1 MILKDKACILDKQ
14 IRWVK
19 ESNLDFNQQEVT
31 MDMEMQ

>member
-14 IRWVK
+14 IRREK
-19 ESNLDFNQQEVT
+19 DSSLGSNQQEVT